1 LAAGPDPE
9 LQSIGPLHETDME
22 SSSPSAHAV
31 VRDAI
36 GPDLPLIDALACIA
50 LGVVS
55 LLLAGVLPEILG
67 ALADEHRISVS
78 GIGLAATFEALSM
91 GLTTAVAS
99 TWLPASRLKLI
110 GAVALLALA
119 LADFA
124 TMQAH
129 GAGVMAA
136 RTLAGVPEGCL
147 LWIMTSMIAR
157 TRTPERWAGLFFV
170 ISTAAQF
177 ALALIFARWVLPEDG
192 ADGGFAGLAMIS
204 LIGLV
209 FLIWVPTRFAPL
221 PKPEGESGAPP
232 PRGWFALLAT
242 LIYVGAT
249 GTVGIYIQPLAHESG
264 LDVDVVRT
272 SVSVSLAAQI
282 AGGFAA
288 TLLAGHIRYFT
299 AFVIST
305 VTFLAVWAVFLFH
318 PPGWAFIAA
327 NAAGGLMGIFM
338 SPFLV
343 PMTIEADPS
352 RRAAVQSGGTQVL
365 AGALGPFA
373 TSFVVGDNDV
383 HGAIFLG
390 GVGLL
395 VGMVL
400 IAMLHFSAQ
409 PIARNIA
416 EV

>member
-1 LAAGPDPE
+1 
-9 LQSIGPLHETDME
+9 ME
-22 SSSPSAHAV
+22 PSSPAHHAV
-31 VRDAI
+31 VRDAV
-36 GPDLPLIDALACIA
+36 GPDLPLVNGLACIA

-67 ALADEHRISVS
+67 ALADEHRISVA
-78 GIGLAATFEALSM
+78 GIGLTATFEALSM
-91 GLTTAVAS
+91 GLTTAACS
-99 TWLPASRLKLI
+99 TWLPPSRLKLI
-110 GAVALLALA
+110 GAAALLALA

-124 TMQAH
+124 TMGAH
-129 GAGVMAA
+129 GVGAMLA
-136 RTLAGVPEGCL
+136 RTVAGVPEGCL

-157 TRTPERWAGLFFV
+157 TQTPERWAGIFFV
-170 ISTAAQF
+170 VSTAAQF
-177 ALALIFARWVLPEDG
+177 ALALIFARWVLPQHG
-192 ADGGFAGLAMIS
+192 ADGGFAGLALVR
-204 LIGLV
+204 LIGLAL
-209 FLIWVPTRFAPL
+209 LIWIPNRFAPL

-232 PRGWFALLAT
+232 PRVWFALLAT

-264 LDVDVVRT
+264 LDVEIART
-272 SVSVSLAAQI
+272 SVWVSLAAQI

-288 TLLAGHIRYFT
+288 TLLAGHVRYFA
-299 AFVIST
+299 AFVTST
-305 VTFLAVWAVFLFH
+305 ITFLAVWAVFLLH

-327 NAAGGLMGIFM
+327 NAAGGFIGIFM

-343 PMTIEADPS
+343 PMTIGADPS

-373 TSFVVGDNDV
+373 TSFVVGDSDV

-390 GVGLL
+390 AVGLI
-395 VGMVL
+395 VGMMM
-400 IAMLHFSAQ
+400 IAMLHFSTR

>member
-1 LAAGPDPE
+1 
-9 LQSIGPLHETDME
+9 M
-22 SSSPSAHAV
+22 
-31 VRDAI
+31 
-36 GPDLPLIDALACIA
+36 
-50 LGVVS
+50 
-55 LLLAGVLPEILG
+55 LAG
-67 ALADEHRISVS
+67 
-78 GIGLAATFEALSM
+78 M
-91 GLTTAVAS
+91 
-99 TWLPASRLKLI
+99 
-110 GAVALLALA
+110 
-119 LADFA
+119 
-124 TMQAH
+124 
-129 GAGVMAA
+129 
-136 RTLAGVPEGCL
+136 PEGCL

-157 TRTPERWAGLFFV
+157 TKTPERWAGLFFV

-177 ALALIFARWVLPEDG
+177 ALALAFARWVLPQRG
-192 ADGGFAGLAMIS
+192 ADGGFAGLALLS

-209 FLIWVPTRFAPL
+209 FLIWVPKCFAPL

-264 LDVDVVRT
+264 LGADVART
-272 SVSVSLAAQI
+272 SVWVSLAAQI

-288 TLLAGHIRYFT
+288 TLLAGHVRYFS
-299 AFVIST
+299 AFVAATI
-305 VTFLAVWAVFLFH
+305 TFLAVWAIFLSH

-373 TSFVVGDNDV
+373 TSFVVADGDVN
-383 HGAIFLG
+383 GAIFLG
-390 GVGLL
+390 AVGLV
-395 VGMVL
+395 VGLAM
-400 IAMLHFSAQ
+400 IAMLRFSAQ
-409 PIARNIA
+409 PIARSIA

>member
-1 LAAGPDPE
+1 
-9 LQSIGPLHETDME
+9 ME
-22 SSSPSAHAV
+22 ENSHDHHVVVHDAV
-31 VRDAI
+31 
-36 GPDLPLIDALACIA
+36 GPDLPLTDALACIA
-50 LGVVS
+50 LGVIS

-67 ALADEHRISVS
+67 DLADKHRITVS
-78 GIGLAATFEALSM
+78 GIGLTATFEALSM

-99 TWLPASRLKLI
+99 TWLPPARLKLI
-110 GAVALLALA
+110 GAVALIVLAF
-119 LADFA
+119 ADLA
-124 TMQAH
+124 TMRAQG
-129 GAGVMAA
+129 GAVMAA
-136 RTLAGVPEGCL
+136 RMLAGVPEGCL

-157 TRTPERWAGLFFV
+157 TKTPERWAGLFFI
-170 ISTAAQF
+170 ISTASQF
-177 ALALIFARWVLPEDG
+177 ALAFGFARWILPHYG
-192 ADGGFAGLAMIS
+192 ADGGFAGLALIS
-204 LIGLV
+204 LSGLV
-209 FLIWVPTRFAPL
+209 VLIWVPKRFAPL

-249 GTVGIYIQPLAHESG
+249 STVGIYVQPLAHEAG
-264 LDVDVVRT
+264 LGVDVART
-272 SVSVSLAAQI
+272 SVWVSLVAQI

-288 TLLAGHIRYFT
+288 TVLAGHVRYFT
-299 AFVIST
+299 AFIAAT
-305 VTFLAVWAVFLFH
+305 LTFVATWAVFLFH

-352 RRAAVQSGGTQVL
+352 RRAAVQSGGAQVL

-373 TSFVVGDNDV
+373 TSFVVGDSDV

-390 GVGLL
+390 GAGLVVGLT
-395 VGMVL
+395 M

>member
-1 LAAGPDPE
+1 L
-9 LQSIGPLHETDME
+9 
-22 SSSPSAHAV
+22 V
-31 VRDAI
+31 
-36 GPDLPLIDALACIA
+36 
-50 LGVVS
+50 
-55 LLLAGVLPEILG
+55 
-67 ALADEHRISVS
+67 DEHRISVA
-78 GIGLAATFEALSM
+78 GIGLSATFEALSM
-91 GLTTAVAS
+91 GSTTAIAS

-110 GAVALLALA
+110 GTIALLALA

-124 TMQAH
+124 TMHAH
-129 GAGVMAA
+129 DGGVLAA
-136 RTLAGVPEGCL
+136 RMLAGVPEGCL

-157 TRTPERWAGLFFV
+157 TKTPERWAGLFFV

-177 ALALIFARWVLPEDG
+177 ALALAFARWVLPQYG
-192 ADGGFAGLAMIS
+192 ADGGFAGLALLS
-204 LIGLV
+204 LAGLV
-209 FLIWVPTRFAPL
+209 FLIWVPKSFAPL

-264 LDVDVVRT
+264 LGVDVART
-272 SVSVSLAAQI
+272 SVWVSLAAQI

-288 TLLAGHIRYFT
+288 TLLAGHVRYFS
-299 AFVIST
+299 AFVAATI
-305 VTFLAVWAVFLFH
+305 TFLGVWAIFLFH

-373 TSFVVGDNDV
+373 TSFVVGDSDV

-390 GVGLL
+390 AIGLI
-395 VGMVL
+395 VGMAM
-400 IAMLHFSAQ
+400 IAMLRFSAQ

>member
-1 LAAGPDPE
+1 
-9 LQSIGPLHETDME
+9 ME
-22 SSSPSAHAV
+22 PAPHAHHAV
-31 VRDAI
+31 VRDAV
-36 GPDLPLIDALACIA
+36 GPDLPLIDGLACIA

-78 GIGLAATFEALSM
+78 GIGLTATFEALSM
-91 GLTTAVAS
+91 GVTTGLAS
-99 TWLPASRLKLI
+99 TWLPPSRLKLI
-110 GAVALLALA
+110 GAVALAALA
-119 LADFA
+119 VADFA
-124 TMQAH
+124 TLRAH
-129 GAGVMAA
+129 DGGVMAA
-136 RTLAGVPEGCL
+136 RMLAGVPEGCL

-157 TRTPERWAGLFFV
+157 TKTPERWAGLFFV

-177 ALALIFARWVLPEDG
+177 ALALAFARWVLPQRG
-192 ADGGFAGLAMIS
+192 ADGGFAGLALLS
-204 LIGLV
+204 LTGLI
-209 FLIWVPTRFAPL
+209 FLIWVPKSFAPL

-264 LDVDVVRT
+264 LGADVART
-272 SVSVSLAAQI
+272 SVWVSLAAQI

-288 TLLAGHIRYFT
+288 TLLAGHVRYFS
-299 AFVIST
+299 AFVAATI
-305 VTFLAVWAVFLFH
+305 TFLAVWAIFLSH

-373 TSFVVGDNDV
+373 TSFVVADGDVN
-383 HGAIFLG
+383 GAIFLG
-390 GVGLL
+390 VVGLV
-395 VGMVL
+395 VGLAM
-400 IAMLHFSAQ
+400 IAMLRFSAQ
-409 PIARNIA
+409 PIARSIA